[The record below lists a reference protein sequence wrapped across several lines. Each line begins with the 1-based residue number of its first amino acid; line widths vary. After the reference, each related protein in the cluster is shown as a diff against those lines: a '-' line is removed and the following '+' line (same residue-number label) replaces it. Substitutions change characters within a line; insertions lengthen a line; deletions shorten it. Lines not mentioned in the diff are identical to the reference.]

1 MINFYKPTAKNTGH
15 ACQFWF
21 SKNEKSFFVE
31 LLKQHSW
38 NQQTKTGSFKG
49 SKSNPSKRTIIK
61 LGIVEACE
69 ILETIDKNVKW
80 STYHTNEKNT
90 TQIYFEPYIRD
101 GQQVGFS
108 FRVNKSSKQDTT
120 QSGKASFLIG
130 FKNAE
135 ARLLKEYLTA
145 GLHQIITYVPPAPP
159 TKSARSKTPKT
170 TESSEEEVIF

>member
-21 SKNEKSFFVE
+21 SKSEKSFFVE

-49 SKSNPSKRTIIK
+49 SKGNPCKRTIIK
-61 LGIVEACE
+61 LGLVEACE
-69 ILETIDKNVKW
+69 ILESIDKNSKW
-80 STYHTNEKNT
+80 STFHTNEKNT

-108 FRVNKSSKQDTT
+108 FKVNKSSKQDTT
-120 QSGKASFLIG
+120 QSGKSSFLIG
-130 FKNAE
+130 FKNSE

-145 GLHQIITYVPPAPP
+145 GLHQIITYAPP
-159 TKSARSKTPKT
+159 TDLKAATSAKT
-170 TESSEEEVIF
+170 TKKVEPDEEEVIF